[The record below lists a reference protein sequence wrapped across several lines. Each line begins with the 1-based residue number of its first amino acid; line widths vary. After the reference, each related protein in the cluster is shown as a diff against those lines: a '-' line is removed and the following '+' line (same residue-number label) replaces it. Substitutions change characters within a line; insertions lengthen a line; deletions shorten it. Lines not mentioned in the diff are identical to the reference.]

1 MAFNHQQYNTLYVLN
16 VKNGGEP
23 INDAAEKYG
32 VRITPANVAE
42 GQTYWR
48 VIGIHH
54 LFPREN
60 FSNHHVYLEALDEAG
75 NRIKNPFAW
84 AGWTWVGR
92 RPNERAD
99 PVVLDK
105 PNTESAGNIAMH
117 FQQTVSVWM
126 KGLNRDGNDV
136 TDTVENL
143 HTRHPDEPLPD
154 GSLLNTL
161 GHHSFYVVFQRTRK
175 ISAMADGIISGHVE
189 RGAGHTIQ
197 LKRSNQVV
205 GQKTLDQTQTFR
217 FENLAYGVYSI
228 EILNANVRQDNIIV
242 DANNKEINLKLAV
255 PPPTKSSIFGTVKKG
270 IGRTL
275 LLIKEGNIIARIVI
289 PESTEFRFINLA
301 AGTYSIQVFDTAV
314 REDNIAL
321 DGTNSR
327 EIHLVVPGD
336 SGQPTEKIINHYLL
350 FGPPGTRGRQS
361 NLLLATNFILKFSIT
376 AGYSVEEA
384 KKARRVS
391 IIGEGISPAQQQAI
405 RDAGSELEVLA
416 GALYDI
422 EAELQARIESGN
434 AFPTRPDT
442 G

>member
-1 MAFNHQQYNTLYVLN
+1 
-16 VKNGGEP
+16 
-23 INDAAEKYG
+23 
-32 VRITPANVAE
+32 
-42 GQTYWR
+42 
-48 VIGIHH
+48 
-54 LFPREN
+54 
-60 FSNHHVYLEALDEAG
+60 
-75 NRIKNPFAW
+75 
-84 AGWTWVGR
+84 
-92 RPNERAD
+92 
-99 PVVLDK
+99 
-105 PNTESAGNIAMH
+105 
-117 FQQTVSVWM
+117 
-126 KGLNRDGNDV
+126 
-136 TDTVENL
+136 
-143 HTRHPDEPLPD
+143 
-154 GSLLNTL
+154 
-161 GHHSFYVVFQRTRK
+161 
-175 ISAMADGIISGHVE
+175 
-189 RGAGHTIQ
+189 
-197 LKRSNQVV
+197 
-205 GQKTLDQTQTFR
+205 
-217 FENLAYGVYSI
+217 
-228 EILNANVRQDNIIV
+228 
-242 DANNKEINLKLAV
+242 
-255 PPPTKSSIFGTVKKG
+255 
-270 IGRTL
+270 
-275 LLIKEGNIIARIVI
+275 
-289 PESTEFRFINLA
+289 
-301 AGTYSIQVFDTAV
+301 VFDTAV